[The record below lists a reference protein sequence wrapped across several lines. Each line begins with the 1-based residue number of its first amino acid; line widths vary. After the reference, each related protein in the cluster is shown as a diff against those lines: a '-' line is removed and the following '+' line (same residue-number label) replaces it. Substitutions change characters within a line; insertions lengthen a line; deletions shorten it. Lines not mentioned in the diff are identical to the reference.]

1 MGRIQWRGQDHVLRE
16 GGDNGWSEVP
26 EKQEGIKDGQEH
38 WPEIGVGVVSQ
49 MQQERGQREGDVRMR
64 QWETGECLSGGFNPL
79 CKGAGKVMSASE
91 EETAG
96 WRLTENGEG

>member
-26 EKQEGIKDGQEH
+26 EKQEH

-91 EETAG
+91 EE
-96 WRLTENGEG
+96 RLTENGEG